1 MVEYLSEE
9 SFEELDVESEG
20 DELAYV
26 EFDISSTPSDP
37 QLEQLVNQLENEDI
51 IIPFYQRRFVWKI
64 DQASKLIESFLMGLP
79 VPQIF
84 LYVNDDNQLE
94 VIDGQQRIMSV
105 KYFMEGYFGE
115 VDSRGRRTEF
125 KLKLAEQSPYNN
137 KRFVDLAPKD
147 QRKLRLSTL
156 RAINVKQLHPSKR
169 NDSVFHIFERLNT
182 GGTRLKSQ
190 EIRNAVY
197 RGNVVF
203 ELQHLN
209 ENSAWRRILGLK
221 APDKNQKDV
230 EIVLRLFSLYKN
242 WEAYE
247 KPMLHFL
254 NGSMKINSDFDSIKA
269 LEFKTL
275 FPKAVDLVDHAI
287 AKPFRPKGVLN
298 TATLEAVMVAIM
310 ELDTLSQDQLSER
323 YLLLIEN
330 DDFEIL
336 TKGSTT
342 DTNVLKGR
350 IALAKKIL
358 SGQM

>member
-1 MVEYLSEE
+1 MSDMIEENEY
-9 SFEELDVESEG
+9 EELVVEAEN

-37 QLEQLVNQLENEDI
+37 QLEQLVSQLENEDI

-64 DQASKLIESFLMGLP
+64 DQASRLIESFLMGLP

-84 LYVNDDNQLE
+84 LYVNEDNQLE

-115 VDSRGRRTEF
+115 TDSRGRRTEF
-125 KLKLAEQSPYNN
+125 KLKLAEQSPYNG
-137 KRFVDLAPKD
+137 KKFVDLAPKD

-156 RAINVKQLHPSKR
+156 RAINVKQLQPSKR

-197 RGNVVF
+197 RGAIVG
-203 ELQHLN
+203 ELQQLN
-209 ENSAWRRILGLK
+209 NSNVWRRILGLK
-221 APDKNQKDV
+221 SHDKNQKDV
-230 EIVLRLFSLYKN
+230 EIILRLFSLYKV
-242 WEAYE
+242 WSTYE

-254 NGSMKINSDFDSIKA
+254 NGSMKANSDFSSERAI
-269 LEFKTL
+269 EFKVRFTY
-275 FPKAVDLVDHAI
+275 AINLVDYSI

-298 TATLEAVMVAIM
+298 TATLEAVIVALM
-310 ELDTLSQDQLSER
+310 ELPDMPPEKLGVR
-323 YLLLIEN
+323 YADLISN
-330 DDFEIL
+330 DEFESL
-336 TKGSTT
+336 TKGPTT
-342 DTNVLKGR
+342 DTNILKGR
-350 IALAKKIL
+350 ISLAR
-358 SGQM
+358 QMLGD

>member
-1 MVEYLSEE
+1 MFEE
-9 SFEELDVESEG
+9 SDLEELQVEVEN

-37 QLEQLVNQLENEDI
+37 QLEQLVTQLENKDI
-51 IIPFYQRRFVWKI
+51 LIPFYQRRYVWKI
-64 DQASKLIESFLMGLP
+64 DQASRLIESFLMGLP

-115 VDSRGRRTEF
+115 ADARGRRTEF
-125 KLKLAEQSPYNN
+125 KLKLAEQSPFNN

-197 RGNVVF
+197 RGRIVG
-203 ELQHLN
+203 ELQRLN
-209 ENSAWRRILGLK
+209 ESSSWRRILGIK
-221 APDKNQKDV
+221 TPDKNQRDV
-230 EIVLRLFSLYKN
+230 EIVLRLFSLFEN
-242 WEAYE
+242 WGNYE

-254 NGSMKINSDFDSIKA
+254 NGSMKENSDFSSVRSA
-269 LEFKTL
+269 RFTER
-275 FPKAVDLVDHAI
+275 FPQVVDFVNSVI

-298 TATLEAVMVAIM
+298 TATLEAVIIALM
-310 ELDTLSQDQLSER
+310 ELPDISHDALSER
-323 YLLLIEN
+323 YLMLISDGE
-330 DDFEIL
+330 FEEL
-336 TKGSTT
+336 TKGPTT

-350 IALAKKIL
+350 IAMAKKVL
-358 SGQM
+358 GD